1 MAQPLKTNEQVP
13 GEGPGTQHKDFLHL
27 KPGFF
32 LICLAIALGL
42 TVINPLGLE
51 FNQQI
56 VFGSLLLTVL
66 SWAFQAISQ
75 SVAAIFLLA
84 VFSIFGMTPLQQ
96 VFKFPL
102 SDNFITIAMSFLM
115 SQAIVNSGIAAR
127 LADTLL
133 ARFVKKPMDLMWVG
147 IAANFLLMFLIPQP
161 FSRTI
166 LLAAIFVE
174 YIRRHQLPR
183 ATSEIIMLN
192 LFVTAVTTL
201 MMFLT
206 ADVILNKFA
215 VEMSGTD
222 ISWFEWAKWM
232 AVPSFVTTL
241 IMSGL
246 LIVMNRKVFEVA
258 LGRPSAKTGED
269 MDPEHIVSHS
279 PLRRSEK
286 IVLALVLATVGLW
299 MTESLH
305 GISSAWVAVA
315 CVAGLA
321 LFTGTLKLKDLK
333 SLNFPL
339 MLFLTAAFSIGS
351 VMQASGISAAMF
363 SVFRMDTLVG
373 TSWLEP
379 AIIGLNAVIHQL
391 VGSTVTS
398 LSITVP
404 GLRAIVGEA
413 LNPIAIMFMSYV
425 TVNLHFFLPFQQI
438 VLLIGIEHYNT
449 RHILKIG
456 VVMTFLTPIIVLLLY
471 RPWFML
477 VQ

>member
-1 MAQPLKTNEQVP
+1 MAQPPKANEPVP
-13 GEGPGTQHKDFLHL
+13 AKGTGTKYKDLLHL
-27 KPGFF
+27 KTKTF
-32 LICLAIALGL
+32 LICLAIASGL
-42 TVINPLGLE
+42 TVINPLGLDLK
-51 FNQQI
+51 QQI

-75 SVAAIFLLA
+75 SVAAVFLLA
-84 VFSIFGMTPLQQ
+84 MFSTFGMTPLQQ

-133 ARFVKKPMDLMWVG
+133 ARFVRKPMDLIWVG

-174 YIRRHQLPR
+174 YIKRHKLPS

-206 ADVILNKFA
+206 ADVILNNFA

-241 IMSGL
+241 IMSWL

-258 LGRPSAKTGED
+258 LGRPSAKAGD

-321 LFTGTLKLKDLK
+321 VFTGTLKFQDLK

-351 VMQASGISAAMF
+351 VMQSSGISAAMF
-363 SVFRMDTLVG
+363 SVFRMDALVG
-373 TSWLEP
+373 TGWFVP

-404 GLRAIVGEA
+404 GLRAIAGEA
-413 LNPIAIMFMSYV
+413 MNPIAIMFMSYV

-438 VLLIGIEHYNT
+438 VLLIGIEHYSP

-456 VVMTFLTPIIVLLLY
+456 VVMTVLTPVIVLLLY
-471 RPWFML
+471 MPWFAL

>member
-1 MAQPLKTNEQVP
+1 VTQPQKTNNPVPTKVP
-13 GEGPGTQHKDFLHL
+13 GTIHKDFLRL
-27 KPGFF
+27 KFKTF

-42 TVINPLGLE
+42 TVINPLGLDL
-51 FNQQI
+51 NQQI

-133 ARFVKKPMDLMWVG
+133 ARFVRKPMDLIWVG
-147 IAANFLLMFLIPQP
+147 IASNFLLMFLIPQP

-174 YIRRHQLPR
+174 YIKRHKLPS

-206 ADVILNKFA
+206 ADVILNNFA

-246 LIVMNRKVFEVA
+246 LIIMNRKVFEVA
-258 LGRPSAKTGED
+258 LGRPSAKNGEP
-269 MDPEHIVSHS
+269 DPEHIVSHS
-279 PLRRSEK
+279 PFSRREK

-299 MTESLH
+299 MTESMH

-321 LFTGTLKLKDLK
+321 VFTGTLKFKDLK

-351 VMQASGISAAMF
+351 VMQSSGISAAMF
-363 SVFRMDTLVG
+363 SVFRMDALVG
-373 TSWLEP
+373 TAWFVP

-404 GLRAIVGEA
+404 GLRAIAGDV
-413 LNPIAIMFMSYV
+413 LSPIAIMFMSYV
-425 TVNLHFFLPFQQI
+425 TVNLHYFLPFQQI
-438 VLLIGIEHYNT
+438 VLLIGIEHYSPK
-449 RHILKIG
+449 HILKIG
-456 VVMTFLTPIIVLLLY
+456 VVMTVLTPIIVLLLY

>member
-1 MAQPLKTNEQVP
+1 MAQPTKINEPVP
-13 GEGPGTQHKDFLHL
+13 AQGPGTKYKDFFQL
-27 KPGFF
+27 KLKTFM
-32 LICLAIALGL
+32 ICLSAAAAL
-42 TVINPLGLE
+42 TIINPLGLE
-51 FNQQI
+51 LNQQI

-75 SVAAIFLLA
+75 SVASIFLLV

-133 ARFVKKPMDLMWVG
+133 ARFVRKPMDLIWVG

-174 YIRRHQLPR
+174 YIKRHKLPS

-206 ADVILNKFA
+206 ADVILNNFA

-246 LIVMNRKVFEVA
+246 LILMNRKVFEVA
-258 LGRPSAKTGED
+258 LGRPSAKEGEE
-269 MDPEHIVSHS
+269 DPEHIVSHS
-279 PLRRSEK
+279 PFSRSEK

-299 MTESLH
+299 MTESMH

-315 CVAGLA
+315 CAAGLA
-321 LFTGTLKLKDLK
+321 VFTGTLKFKDLK
-333 SLNFPL
+333 SLNLPL

-363 SVFRMDTLVG
+363 SVFRMDAVVG
-373 TSWLEP
+373 TAWFVP

-404 GLRAIVGEA
+404 GLLAISGGV
-413 LNPIAIMFMSYV
+413 LSPIAIMFMSYV

-438 VLLIGIEHYNT
+438 VLLIGIEHYSL

-456 VVMTFLTPIIVLLLY
+456 VVMTVLTPIIVLLLY
-471 RPWFML
+471 MPWFAL

>member
-1 MAQPLKTNEQVP
+1 VAQSEKTTNPVP
-13 GEGPGTQHKDFLHL
+13 TKDPGTKYNDFFRL
-27 KPGFF
+27 KLKIF

-51 FNQQI
+51 LKQQI

-75 SVAAIFLLA
+75 SVAATFLLIM
-84 VFSIFGMTPLQQ
+84 FSVFGMTPLQQ

-102 SDNFITIAMSFLM
+102 SDNFVTIAMSFLM

-133 ARFVKKPMDLMWVG
+133 ARFVRKPMDLIWVG
-147 IAANFLLMFLIPQP
+147 IASNFLLMFLIPQP

-174 YIRRHQLPR
+174 YIKRHKLPS

-206 ADVILNKFA
+206 ADVILNNFA

-246 LIVMNRKVFEVA
+246 LIIMNRKVFEVA
-258 LGRPSAKTGED
+258 LGRPSAKNGEP
-269 MDPEHIVSHS
+269 DPEHIVSHS

-299 MTESLH
+299 MTESMH

-321 LFTGTLKLKDLK
+321 VFTGTLKFKDLK

-351 VMQASGISAAMF
+351 VMQSSGISAAMF
-363 SVFRMDTLVG
+363 SVFRMDALVG
-373 TSWLEP
+373 TAWFVP

-404 GLRAIVGEA
+404 GLRAIAGEA

-425 TVNLHFFLPFQQI
+425 TVNLHYFLPFQQI
-438 VLLIGIEHYNT
+438 VLLIGIEHYSPK
-449 RHILKIG
+449 HILKIG
-456 VVMTFLTPIIVLLLY
+456 VVMTVLTPIIVLLLY

>member
-1 MAQPLKTNEQVP
+1 MAQSEKTNNPVP
-13 GEGPGTQHKDFLHL
+13 TKDPGTKYNDFFRL
-27 KPGFF
+27 KLKIF

-51 FNQQI
+51 LNQQI

-75 SVAAIFLLA
+75 SVAATFLLIM
-84 VFSIFGMTPLQQ
+84 FSVFGMTPLQQ

-102 SDNFITIAMSFLM
+102 SDNFVTIAMSFLM

-133 ARFVKKPMDLMWVG
+133 ARFVRKPMDLIWVG
-147 IAANFLLMFLIPQP
+147 IASNFLLMFLIPQP

-174 YIRRHQLPR
+174 YIKRHKLPS

-206 ADVILNKFA
+206 ADVILNNFA

-246 LIVMNRKVFEVA
+246 LIIMNRKVFEVA
-258 LGRPSAKTGED
+258 LGRPSAKNGEP
-269 MDPEHIVSHS
+269 DPEHIVSHS

-299 MTESLH
+299 MTESMH

-321 LFTGTLKLKDLK
+321 VFTGTLKFKDLK
-333 SLNFPL
+333 YLNFPL

-351 VMQASGISAAMF
+351 VMQSSGISAAMF
-363 SVFRMDTLVG
+363 SVFRMDALVG
-373 TSWLEP
+373 TAWFVP

-404 GLRAIVGEA
+404 GLRAIAGDV
-413 LNPIAIMFMSYV
+413 LSPIAIMFMSYV
-425 TVNLHFFLPFQQI
+425 TVNLHYFLPFQQI
-438 VLLIGIEHYNT
+438 VLLIGIEHYSPK
-449 RHILKIG
+449 HILKIG
-456 VVMTFLTPIIVLLLY
+456 VVMTVLTPIIVLLLY

>member
-1 MAQPLKTNEQVP
+1 MAQPPKANEPVP
-13 GEGPGTQHKDFLHL
+13 AKGTGTKYKDLLHL
-27 KPGFF
+27 KTKTF
-32 LICLAIALGL
+32 LICLAIASGL
-42 TVINPLGLE
+42 TVINPLGLDLK
-51 FNQQI
+51 QQI

-75 SVAAIFLLA
+75 SVAAVFLLA
-84 VFSIFGMTPLQQ
+84 MFSTFGMTPLQQ

-133 ARFVKKPMDLMWVG
+133 ARFVRKPMDLIWVG

-174 YIRRHQLPR
+174 YIKRHKLPS

-206 ADVILNKFA
+206 ADVILNNFA

-241 IMSGL
+241 IMSWL

-258 LGRPSAKTGED
+258 LGRPSANAGEQ
-269 MDPEHIVSHS
+269 DPEHIVSHS
-279 PLRRSEK
+279 PLSKSEK

-321 LFTGTLKLKDLK
+321 VFTGTLKFQDLK

-351 VMQASGISAAMF
+351 VMQSSGISAAMF
-363 SVFRMDTLVG
+363 SVFRMDALVG
-373 TSWLEP
+373 TAWFVP

-404 GLRAIVGEA
+404 GLRAIAGEA
-413 LNPIAIMFMSYV
+413 MNPIAIMFMSYV

-438 VLLIGIEHYNT
+438 VLLIGIEHYSP

-456 VVMTFLTPIIVLLLY
+456 VVMTVLTPVIVLLLY
-471 RPWFML
+471 MPWFSL

>member
-1 MAQPLKTNEQVP
+1 MAQSEKTTNPVP
-13 GEGPGTQHKDFLHL
+13 TKDPGTKYNDFFRL
-27 KPGFF
+27 KLKIF

-51 FNQQI
+51 LKQQI

-75 SVAAIFLLA
+75 SVAATFLLIM
-84 VFSIFGMTPLQQ
+84 FSVFGMTPLQQ

-102 SDNFITIAMSFLM
+102 SDNFVTIAMSFLM

-133 ARFVKKPMDLMWVG
+133 ARFVRKPMDLIWVG
-147 IAANFLLMFLIPQP
+147 IASNFLLMFLIPQP

-174 YIRRHQLPR
+174 YIKRHKLPS

-206 ADVILNKFA
+206 ADVILNNFA

-246 LIVMNRKVFEVA
+246 LIIMNRKVFEVA
-258 LGRPSAKTGED
+258 LGRPSAKNGEP
-269 MDPEHIVSHS
+269 DPEHIVSHS

-299 MTESLH
+299 MTESMH

-321 LFTGTLKLKDLK
+321 VFTGTLKFKDLK

-351 VMQASGISAAMF
+351 VMQSSGISAAMF
-363 SVFRMDTLVG
+363 SVFRMDALVG
-373 TSWLEP
+373 TAWFVP

-404 GLRAIVGEA
+404 GLRAIAGEA

-425 TVNLHFFLPFQQI
+425 TVNLHYFLPFQQI
-438 VLLIGIEHYNT
+438 VLLIGIEHYSPK
-449 RHILKIG
+449 HILKIG
-456 VVMTFLTPIIVLLLY
+456 VVMTVLTPIIVLLLY

>member
-1 MAQPLKTNEQVP
+1 
-13 GEGPGTQHKDFLHL
+13 
-27 KPGFF
+27 
-32 LICLAIALGL
+32 
-42 TVINPLGLE
+42 
-51 FNQQI
+51 
-56 VFGSLLLTVL
+56 
-66 SWAFQAISQ
+66 
-75 SVAAIFLLA
+75 
-84 VFSIFGMTPLQQ
+84 
-96 VFKFPL
+96 
-102 SDNFITIAMSFLM
+102 
-115 SQAIVNSGIAAR
+115 
-127 LADTLL
+127 
-133 ARFVKKPMDLMWVG
+133 MDLIWVG
-147 IAANFLLMFLIPQP
+147 IASNFLLMFLIPQP

-174 YIRRHQLPR
+174 YIKRHKLPS

-206 ADVILNKFA
+206 ADVILNNFA

-246 LIVMNRKVFEVA
+246 LIIMNRKVFEVA
-258 LGRPSAKTGED
+258 LGRPSAKNGEP
-269 MDPEHIVSHS
+269 DPEHIVSHS

-299 MTESLH
+299 MTESMH

-321 LFTGTLKLKDLK
+321 VFTGTLKFKDLK
-333 SLNFPL
+333 YLNFPL

-351 VMQASGISAAMF
+351 VMQSSGISAAMF
-363 SVFRMDTLVG
+363 SVFRMDALVG
-373 TSWLEP
+373 TAWFVP

-404 GLRAIVGEA
+404 GLRAIAGDV
-413 LNPIAIMFMSYV
+413 LSPIAIMFMSYV
-425 TVNLHFFLPFQQI
+425 TVNLHYFLPFQQI
-438 VLLIGIEHYNT
+438 VLLIGIEHYSPK
-449 RHILKIG
+449 HILKIG
-456 VVMTFLTPIIVLLLY
+456 VVMTVLTPIIVLLLY

>member
-1 MAQPLKTNEQVP
+1 MAQSEKTTNPVP
-13 GEGPGTQHKDFLHL
+13 TKDPGTKYKDFFRL
-27 KPGFF
+27 KLKIF

-51 FNQQI
+51 LKQQI

-75 SVAAIFLLA
+75 SVAATFLL
-84 VFSIFGMTPLQQ
+84 VMFSVFGMTPLQQ

-102 SDNFITIAMSFLM
+102 SDNFVTIAMSFLM

-133 ARFVKKPMDLMWVG
+133 ARFVRKPMDLIWVG
-147 IAANFLLMFLIPQP
+147 IASNFLLMFLIPQP

-174 YIRRHQLPR
+174 YIKRHKLPS

-206 ADVILNKFA
+206 ADVILNNFA

-246 LIVMNRKVFEVA
+246 LIIMNRKVFEVA
-258 LGRPSAKTGED
+258 LGRPSAKKGEP
-269 MDPEHIVSHS
+269 DPEHIVSHS

-299 MTESLH
+299 MTESMH

-321 LFTGTLKLKDLK
+321 VFTGTLKFKDLK

-351 VMQASGISAAMF
+351 VMQSSGISAAMF
-363 SVFRMDTLVG
+363 SVFRMDALVG
-373 TSWLEP
+373 TAWFVP

-404 GLRAIVGEA
+404 GLRAIAGEA

-425 TVNLHFFLPFQQI
+425 TVNLHYFLPFQQI
-438 VLLIGIEHYNT
+438 VLLIGIEHYSPK
-449 RHILKIG
+449 HILKIG
-456 VVMTFLTPIIVLLLY
+456 VVMTVLTPIIVLLLY

>member
-1 MAQPLKTNEQVP
+1 MAQPTKINEPVP
-13 GEGPGTQHKDFLHL
+13 AQGPGTQYKDFFQL
-27 KPGFF
+27 KLRIF
-32 LICLAIALGL
+32 LICLAIALGI
-42 TVINPLGLE
+42 TIINPLGLE
-51 FNQQI
+51 LNQQI

-75 SVAAIFLLA
+75 SVASVFLLV

-133 ARFVKKPMDLMWVG
+133 ARFVRKPMDLIWVG

-174 YIRRHQLPR
+174 YIKRHKLPS

-192 LFVTAVTTL
+192 LFLTAVTTL

-206 ADVILNKFA
+206 ADVILNNFA

-246 LIVMNRKVFEVA
+246 LILMNRKVFEVA
-258 LGRPSAKTGED
+258 LGRPSAKEGEE
-269 MDPEHIVSHS
+269 DPEHIVSHS
-279 PLRRSEK
+279 PFSRSEK

-299 MTESLH
+299 MTESMH

-315 CVAGLA
+315 CAAGLA
-321 LFTGTLKLKDLK
+321 VFTGTLKFKDLK
-333 SLNFPL
+333 SLNLPL

-363 SVFRMDTLVG
+363 SVFRMDAVVG
-373 TSWLEP
+373 TAWFVP

-404 GLRAIVGEA
+404 GLLAISGGV
-413 LNPIAIMFMSYV
+413 LSPIAIMFMSYV

-438 VLLIGIEHYNT
+438 VLLIGIEHYSP

-456 VVMTFLTPIIVLLLY
+456 VVMTVLTPIIVLLLY
-471 RPWFML
+471 MPWFAI

>member
-1 MAQPLKTNEQVP
+1 VTQPQKTNNPVP
-13 GEGPGTQHKDFLHL
+13 TKIPGTIHKDFLRL
-27 KPGFF
+27 KLKTF

-42 TVINPLGLE
+42 TVINPLGLDL
-51 FNQQI
+51 NQQI

-133 ARFVKKPMDLMWVG
+133 ARFVRKPMDLIWVG
-147 IAANFLLMFLIPQP
+147 IASNFLLMFLIPQP

-174 YIRRHQLPR
+174 YIKRHKLPS

-206 ADVILNKFA
+206 ADVILNNFA

-246 LIVMNRKVFEVA
+246 LIIMNRKVFEVA
-258 LGRPSAKTGED
+258 LGRPSAKNGEP
-269 MDPEHIVSHS
+269 DPEHIVSHS
-279 PLRRSEK
+279 PFSRREK

-299 MTESLH
+299 MTESMH

-321 LFTGTLKLKDLK
+321 VFTGTLKFKDLK

-351 VMQASGISAAMF
+351 VMQSSGISAAMF
-363 SVFRMDTLVG
+363 SVFRMDALVG
-373 TSWLEP
+373 TAWFVP

-404 GLRAIVGEA
+404 GLRAIAGDV
-413 LNPIAIMFMSYV
+413 LSPIAIMFMSYV
-425 TVNLHFFLPFQQI
+425 TVNLHYFLPFQQI
-438 VLLIGIEHYNT
+438 VLLIGIEHYSPK
-449 RHILKIG
+449 HILKIG
-456 VVMTFLTPIIVLLLY
+456 VVMTVLTPIIVLLLY

>member
-1 MAQPLKTNEQVP
+1 MTQPQKTNNPVPTKVP
-13 GEGPGTQHKDFLHL
+13 GTIHKDFLRL
-27 KPGFF
+27 KFKTF

-42 TVINPLGLE
+42 TVINPLGLDL
-51 FNQQI
+51 NQQI

-133 ARFVKKPMDLMWVG
+133 ARFVRKPMDLIWVG
-147 IAANFLLMFLIPQP
+147 IASNFLLMFLIPQP

-174 YIRRHQLPR
+174 YIKRHKLPS

-206 ADVILNKFA
+206 ADVILNNFA

-246 LIVMNRKVFEVA
+246 LIIMNRKVFEVA
-258 LGRPSAKTGED
+258 LGRPSAKNGEP
-269 MDPEHIVSHS
+269 DPEHIVSHS
-279 PLRRSEK
+279 PFSRREK

-299 MTESLH
+299 MTESMH

-321 LFTGTLKLKDLK
+321 VFTGTLKFKDLK

-351 VMQASGISAAMF
+351 VMQSSGISAAMF
-363 SVFRMDTLVG
+363 SVFRMDALVG
-373 TSWLEP
+373 TAWFVP

-404 GLRAIVGEA
+404 GLRAIAGDV
-413 LNPIAIMFMSYV
+413 LSPIAIMFMSYV
-425 TVNLHFFLPFQQI
+425 TVNLHYFLPFQQI
-438 VLLIGIEHYNT
+438 VLLIGIEHYSPK
-449 RHILKIG
+449 HILKIG
-456 VVMTFLTPIIVLLLY
+456 VVMTVLTPIIVLLLY